1 MLNKQK
7 TKQTPKKNTLGCSL
21 INLSIFI
28 NRFLSKEK
36 GVIGNAPAGV
46 ERNSTRAKNAE
57 AL

>member
-36 GVIGNAPAGV
+36 GVIGNAPVIG
-46 ERNSTRAKNAE
+46 AKNAE